1 MTSVMLTC
9 DFSKQFSDTFSR
21 VLDEAAAQKSF
32 VNIFHVIDLPIA
44 INEKQ
49 LPVSCVERGVLK
61 FLREQAEREFALLNK
76 RLNRMAVPVS
86 FEVSFAAE
94 RNERRHERTVL

>member
-21 VLDEAAAQKSF
+21 ALDEAAAEKSS
-32 VNIFHVIDLPIA
+32 VNIFHVIGLPIA
-44 INEKQ
+44 INERQ

-76 RLNRMAVPVS
+76 RLNRLAVPVS
-86 FEVSFAAE
+86 FEVSFAAQ
-94 RNERRHERTVL
+94 RNERRQERTVL